1 MKEFMTFKSGK
12 FIFCDQYDHNKIEKL
27 LVEASVL
34 ANFIEDLPL
43 LPGWSSQIDPELLY
57 SSIASTAAIEGN
69 SLSAQE
75 VKAIDEG
82 KMPDKRHTAK
92 DRLEI
97 ENLINTYRMLDR
109 QQSINNQSKFFIT
122 EEHISELHKNITFG
136 LPYDNNIP
144 GTYRNGIVMVG
155 DKAHGGIYTPPK
167 IIDDIRNLMKQ
178 FVGWINNEDMLQT
191 HPFIRS
197 ALAHYHFALI
207 HPFWDGNGRVARLI
221 EALILQASGIR
232 FIPKMLSNYY
242 YRNIDE
248 YYIAFSKCIK
258 AREDVTP
265 FLELSL
271 KGTIDSLTEMK
282 KRIGFFIRELALRDY
297 IHFLSGTKT
306 ITKRQNS
313 LVILLLDSPAT
324 LFSLNDLLEKVPY
337 SLLYRRVSSQ
347 TARRDIKKLLELNL
361 IRANEK
367 GLYLLNIYGFD
378 SKSINAFTS

>member
-1 MKEFMTFKSGK
+1 
-12 FIFCDQYDHNKIEKL
+12 
-27 LVEASVL
+27 
-34 ANFIEDLPL
+34 
-43 LPGWSSQIDPELLY
+43 
-57 SSIASTAAIEGN
+57 
-69 SLSAQE
+69 
-75 VKAIDEG
+75 
-82 KMPDKRHTAK
+82 
-92 DRLEI
+92 
-97 ENLINTYRMLDR
+97 
-109 QQSINNQSKFFIT
+109 
-122 EEHISELHKNITFG
+122 
-136 LPYDNNIP
+136 
-144 GTYRNGIVMVG
+144 
-155 DKAHGGIYTPPK
+155 
-167 IIDDIRNLMKQ
+167 
-178 FVGWINNEDMLQT
+178 
-191 HPFIRS
+191 
-197 ALAHYHFALI
+197 
-207 HPFWDGNGRVARLI
+207 
-221 EALILQASGIR
+221 
-232 FIPKMLSNYY
+232 MLSNYY